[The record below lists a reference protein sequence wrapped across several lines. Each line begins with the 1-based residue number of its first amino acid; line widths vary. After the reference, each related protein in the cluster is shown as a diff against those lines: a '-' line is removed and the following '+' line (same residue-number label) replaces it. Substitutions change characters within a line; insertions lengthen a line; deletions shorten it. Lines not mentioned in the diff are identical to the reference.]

1 MPAEK
6 RICGA
11 CVNDEFLK
19 QVIAQSPTNTLACNY
34 CGEVA
39 PTIDMGGLADYC
51 DKAIDEFYEV
61 SSLCDAVMIF
71 ERTPEGDELPSVL
84 ENLLGAPD
92 EAITDL
98 VELLGEWWFD
108 RSSMENRYGDDPW
121 FVEKTSF
128 ADPMS
133 EAWTQMESSLRNEAR
148 YINPEAAKMLESVFG
163 PILDDRTHQGKDVV
177 VECGPGCKIDKLFR
191 ARVFQ
196 TYGALKKA
204 LSHPER
210 HIGPP
215 PPGIGAAGRMN
226 AKGVS
231 VFYGATDPE
240 IAQSEVRPMVGCHI
254 VIGEFMVIR
263 KLRLLDLEQLGEI
276 SLRPTSSPFD
286 PATVAEASRRDF
298 LKILSQKMVMTVM
311 PELEEQS
318 YLITQAIADFLATHP
333 KLKLDGILFPSAQK
347 SMSNK
352 PVAGRNVILFNKAS
366 SVLNSE
372 ENFDREAS
380 VDLWESDEDGTR
392 FVPQVWATLR
402 PKEEQ
407 INLPFWAA
415 PATTTP
421 TLEFNC
427 KSIEVREIREIE
439 YRSYSHP
446 VDFHIVAP
454 KKTKEKF

>member
-1 MPAEK
+1 MPGTK
-6 RICGA
+6 RICGE
-11 CVNDEFLK
+11 CVSDDFLK
-19 QVIAQSPTNTLACNY
+19 KVIAQSPTTTLACDY
-34 CGEVA
+34 CGDVA
-39 PTIDMGGLADYC
+39 ETIDMDGLADYC
-51 DKAIDEFYEV
+51 DKAIDEFYQV
-61 SSLCDAVMIF
+61 SSNCEAVMIYD
-71 ERTPEGDELPSVL
+71 RTPEGDELPDVL
-84 ENLLGAPD
+84 ENMLRAPD
-92 EAITDL
+92 DAIADL
-98 VELLGEWWFD
+98 VELLTEWWFD
-108 RSSMENRYGDDPW
+108 RSSMEHRYGEDPW
-121 FVEKTSF
+121 FVAKTSF
-128 ADPMS
+128 AEPMS
-133 EAWTQMESSLRNEAR
+133 KAWTQMESSLRNQAR
-148 YINPEAAKMLESVFG
+148 YINPEATKMLESVFG
-163 PILDDRTHQGKDVV
+163 PILDDRTHQGKDVI
-177 VECGPGCKIDKLFR
+177 VECGPGCKIDKFFR

-196 TYGALKKA
+196 TFPALEKA

-240 IAQSEVRPMVGCHI
+240 IAQSEVRPMVGCHL

-276 SLRPTSSPFD
+276 SLKPTSSPFD

-298 LKILSQKMVMTVM
+298 LKILSQNMVMTVM

-333 KLKLDGILFPSAQK
+333 KLNLDGILFPSAQK
-347 SMSNK
+347 SMSKK
-352 PVAGRNVILFNKAS
+352 PVTGRNVILFNKAS
-366 SVLNSE
+366 TVLNSE
-372 ENFDREAS
+372 EDFDREAS
-380 VDLWESDEDGTR
+380 VELWESDEDGTR

-402 PKEEQ
+402 PKDEQ
-407 INLPFWAA
+407 LNLPFWAT

-421 TLEFNC
+421 ALEFNC

-439 YRSYSHP
+439 YREYSYP
-446 VDFHIVAP
+446 VDFRIVPP